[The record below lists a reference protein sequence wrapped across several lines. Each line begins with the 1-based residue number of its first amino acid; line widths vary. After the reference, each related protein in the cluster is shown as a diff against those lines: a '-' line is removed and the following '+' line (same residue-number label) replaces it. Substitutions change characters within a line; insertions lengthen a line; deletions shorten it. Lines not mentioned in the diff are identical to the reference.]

1 MVQEELTPVYF
12 FDLDGFVHANL
23 FEDVNYVWEA
33 LKKIN
38 EYIKLHGKSS
48 GYKHLGNDIY
58 VAEDAVVEPFVNLK
72 GPAIIGH
79 RSEIRSGA
87 YIRGNVIIGNNCVV
101 RSEMKNSIMMN
112 HSHAAHLSYIGDSI
126 IGNHCNL
133 GAGTI
138 LSNLR
143 LDEGIIKVRVGE
155 ALYDTGLIK
164 FGAIL
169 GDKTQTSCNVV
180 LEPGT
185 LVGRNSFLTCKY
197 GGFLPS
203 GKFVKATRKEGDI
216 EIRDNR
222 NVYK

>member
-12 FDLDGFVHANL
+12 FDLGGFVHANL

-72 GPAIIGH
+72 GPTIIGH

-101 RSEMKNSIMMN
+101 RSEMKNSIIRSLN
-112 HSHAAHLSYIGDSI
+112 A
-126 IGNHCNL
+126 
-133 GAGTI
+133 
-138 LSNLR
+138 LR
-143 LDEGIIKVRVGE
+143 G
-155 ALYDTGLIK
+155 
-164 FGAIL
+164 
-169 GDKTQTSCNVV
+169 
-180 LEPGT
+180 
-185 LVGRNSFLTCKY
+185 
-197 GGFLPS
+197 
-203 GKFVKATRKEGDI
+203 
-216 EIRDNR
+216 
-222 NVYK
+222 